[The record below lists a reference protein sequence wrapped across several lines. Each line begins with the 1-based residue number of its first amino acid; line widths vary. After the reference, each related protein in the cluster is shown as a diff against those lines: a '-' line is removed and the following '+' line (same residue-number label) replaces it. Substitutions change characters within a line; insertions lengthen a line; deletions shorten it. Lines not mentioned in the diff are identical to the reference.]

1 MPQLDFSTF
10 SSQLIWLAI
19 TFSALYI
26 LIARVALPRIGGTI
40 EQRSDKIAND
50 LDRAQSMK
58 DDVDKAIA
66 SYEAALA
73 DAKSKAHAIAQE
85 TREKLSAEIES
96 ERVRVDDEIAVKIAD
111 AEKAINA
118 MKTKAMGE
126 VNKIASDL
134 AGEIVSDLTG
144 TKATSAS
151 ISKAVASAASK
162 S

>member
-10 SSQLIWLAI
+10 SPQLIWLAI
-19 TFSALYI
+19 TFSLLYFI
-26 LIARVALPRIGGTI
+26 IAKVALPKIGGTI
-40 EQRSDKIAND
+40 EQRSDKIAGD
-50 LDRAQSMK
+50 LDRAQTLK
-58 DDVDKAIA
+58 ADVDKAIA

-85 TREKLSAEIES
+85 TRDKLSAEIEA
-96 ERVRVDDEIAVKIAD
+96 ERVRADKEIAGKVAD

-126 VNKIASDL
+126 VSKIASDL
-134 AGEIVSDLTG
+134 ASEIVSDLTG
-144 TKATSAS
+144 TKATAATV
-151 ISKAVASAASK
+151 SKAVTAAAK

>member
-10 SSQLIWLAI
+10 SSQLVWLAI
-19 TFSALYI
+19 TFTALYI

-40 EQRSDKIAND
+40 EQRSDKIASD

-85 TREKLSAEIES
+85 TREKLSAEIEA
-96 ERVRVDDEIAVKIAD
+96 ERARVDEEIAVKIAD
-111 AEKAINA
+111 AEKTITA

-126 VNKIASDL
+126 VGKIASDL

-144 TKATSAS
+144 TKATAAAA
-151 ISKAVASAASK
+151 SKAVAAAAK

>member
-10 SSQLIWLAI
+10 SPQLIWLAI
-19 TFSALYI
+19 TFTVLYI
-26 LIARVALPRIGGTI
+26 IIAKVALPKIGGTI
-40 EQRSDKIAND
+40 EQRSDKIASD

-58 DDVDKAIA
+58 EDVDKAIA

-85 TREKLSAEIES
+85 TRDKLGAEIEAK
-96 ERVRVDDEIAVKIAD
+96 RVSADNEIAGKVAD

-126 VNKIASDL
+126 VSKIASDL
-134 AGEIVSDLTG
+134 ASEIVGNLTG
-144 TKATSAS
+144 TKVTAAS
-151 ISKAVASAASK
+151 VSKAVAAAAK
-162 S
+162 N

>member
-19 TFSALYI
+19 TFTALYI

-40 EQRSDKIAND
+40 EQRSDKIASD
-50 LDRAQSMK
+50 LDRAQAMK

-85 TREKLSAEIES
+85 TRDKLGAEIEA
-96 ERVRVDDEIAVKIAD
+96 ERARVDEEIAAKIAD
-111 AEKAINA
+111 AETAITA

-126 VNKIASDL
+126 VSKIASDL

-144 TKATSAS
+144 TKATAAS
-151 ISKAVASAASK
+151 VSKAVASAAK

>member
-19 TFSALYI
+19 TFTALYI

-40 EQRSDKIAND
+40 EQRSDKIASD

-85 TREKLSAEIES
+85 TREKLSAEIEA
-96 ERVRVDDEIAVKIAD
+96 ERARVDEEIAVKIAD
-111 AEKAINA
+111 AEKTITA

-126 VNKIASDL
+126 VGKIASDL

-144 TKATSAS
+144 TKATAAAA
-151 ISKAVASAASK
+151 SKAVAAAAK